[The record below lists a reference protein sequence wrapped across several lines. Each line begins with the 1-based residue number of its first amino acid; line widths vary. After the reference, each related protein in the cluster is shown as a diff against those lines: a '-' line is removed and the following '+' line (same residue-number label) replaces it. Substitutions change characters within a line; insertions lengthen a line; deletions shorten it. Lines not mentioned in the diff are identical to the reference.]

1 MRLLHLSSF
10 LRPFF
15 CTTLIGVDIDG
26 KTCNVCIIVKKNGR
40 IKEEIQ
46 KDFKCINNELPIE
59 AVKLIKTYKRKYP
72 FSFLGAFSKTYNQG
86 LVSTTQKS
94 KVSQFGIKPNDNVF
108 ITFDNW
114 MCYIQKRTI
123 DENRVRYL
131 KALGLDYLFSPF
143 VALDMLIKKHLR
155 KRNCMYILQAR
166 SSVSLLVADTQ
177 GVSFGGYFSLGDA
190 LEIGDDTQEEI
201 GEIHSLLDMKNI
213 EGAIGSSVDELKE
226 IGELE
231 DIDKEVLQEEFL
243 PQEIQIQKQKQ
254 EEQSRIEELRD
265 IARAHNAAETI
276 INCIN
281 EFYSNDIYRSDF
293 LEKIVIFDTYG
304 ISPQALA
311 HIKNTL
317 LLDVELQRVNLGKI
331 LLELIQREN
340 P

>member
-1 MRLLHLSSF
+1 LLHLSSF

-26 KTCNVCIIVKKNGR
+26 KNCNVSIVVKKNGR
-40 IKEEIQ
+40 VREEVQKE
-46 KDFKCINNELPIE
+46 FKCINNELPIE
-59 AVKLIKTYKRKYP
+59 AAKIIRNYKRKYP

-94 KVSQFGIKPNDNVF
+94 KVSQFGIKVSDNTFIVF
-108 ITFDNW
+108 DDW
-114 MCYIQKRTI
+114 MCYIQKRAI

-143 VALDMLIKKHLR
+143 VALDLLTKRNLR
-155 KRNCMYILQAR
+155 KRNCMYILQSR
-166 SSVSLLVADTQ
+166 SSISIMVADTQ
-177 GVSFGGYFSLGDA
+177 GVSFGGYFSLGNA
-190 LEIGDDTQEEI
+190 LEVGEDAQEEI
-201 GEIHSLLDMKNI
+201 EEVNSLLDMKNL
-213 EGAIGSSVDELKE
+213 EGAIGSSIDELKE

-243 PQEIQIQKQKQ
+243 PQEIETRKQKQ
-254 EEQSRIEELRD
+254 EEHSRIEEFRD

-276 INCIN
+276 VNCIN
-281 EFYSNDIYRSDF
+281 EFYSNDLYRSDF

-311 HIKNTL
+311 HIKSTL
-317 LLDVELQRVNLGKI
+317 LLDIEQKRVNLGKI
-331 LLELIQREN
+331 LIELMQREN